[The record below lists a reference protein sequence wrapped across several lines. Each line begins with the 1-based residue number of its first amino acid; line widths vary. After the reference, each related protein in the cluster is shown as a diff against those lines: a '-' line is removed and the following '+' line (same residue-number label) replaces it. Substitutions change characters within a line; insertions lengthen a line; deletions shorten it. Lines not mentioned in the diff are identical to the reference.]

1 MNKERTPKKVM
12 NTKLMSKKDR
22 SAGSNRLGMMT
33 YKGKKNMGRNVL
45 MEKELWEDIPT
56 KSGNVLG
63 R

>member
-1 MNKERTPKKVM
+1 M